1 MIGRVAGLAALICT
15 VLSLGGCAGA
25 NDARDGGRAI
35 ARGAPPSYRDA
46 AASYNERVEPLERFR
61 AQVTVQFRYTD
72 REGRSRTEQP
82 EGTVQVV
89 RPDRLA
95 LSLGKLG
102 QVKFWLGAD
111 ESRYWWLDMMEQPL
125 GFVGRHERFDTAAA
139 RRLGLSLPPRSLIRV
154 LCLTPLDAS
163 APGGTQ
169 WSRDGRWLGI
179 SSRIDPDG
187 SVQRIWVEPENFR
200 PLKVE
205 LFDAAGNAAVVAELT
220 GEERV
225 SVPPGSVRGGSPWIP
240 AYITIYVQ
248 DTDATVRVKLS
259 SAQNSGVND
268 RAFVLDDL
276 LAAYGVEQV
285 EDLDAK

>member
-1 MIGRVAGLAALICT
+1 MIVHFILLATIFCATL
-15 VLSLGGCAGA
+15 VLGGCAG
-25 NDARDGGRAI
+25 NNARDDGRTI
-35 ARGAPPSYRDA
+35 TRGPAPSYREA
-46 AASYNERVEPLERFR
+46 AADYNERVGPLERFR

-72 REGRSRTEQP
+72 REGRTRTEQP
-82 EGTVQVV
+82 EGTLQIV

-111 ESRYWWLDMMEQPL
+111 ESRYWWLDMMEEPV
-125 GFVGRHERFDTAAA
+125 GSVGRHERFDSAAA
-139 RRLGLSLPPRSLIRV
+139 GRLGLRLPPRSLIRV
-154 LCLTPLDAS
+154 LCLTPIDAA

-179 SSRIDPDG
+179 STRIDADG
-187 SVQRIWVEPENFR
+187 SVQRVWVEPENFR
-200 PLKVE
+200 PRKVE

-259 SAQNSGVND
+259 SAQNSGVSD
-268 RAFVLDDL
+268 KAFVLDDL